1 MSKPYSIDLREKI
14 VIAYNNDEDSMR
26 DLAERF
32 KVSFSF
38 VSKLL
43 QKFHLHGE
51 IGPKPHGGGQPASIS
66 ASGEVFLKKLI
77 ESQPDLTLVEIRD
90 EYNQHFK
97 TVSRSTIDRTL
108 TKLKITRK
116 KKTLFDS
123 RKNTPENQEARRVYE
138 NNLESLEAKA
148 LIFLDETGSVRNL
161 TRGHARSPL
170 GHRAHREN
178 SLTRGT
184 RISTL
189 GALGIGGL
197 LAAFCYEGTLTGFLF
212 AFFVKEFLVPVLT
225 SSNVVI
231 MDNARVHD
239 DEDAIAMIEATGA
252 RTMFLPAYSPEL
264 NPIELMWSKVK
275 NFIKKTVISNTEE
288 LYQALADALETIT
301 PDDAQNCFQHCL

>member
-90 EYNQHFK
+90 EYNQHFEA
-97 TVSRSTIDRTL
+97 VSRSTIDRTL

-123 RKNTPENQEARRVYE
+123 RKYTPENQEVRRVYE
-138 NNLESLEAKA
+138 NNLESLETKA
-148 LIFLDETGSVRNL
+148 LIFLDETGNVRNL
-161 TRGHARSPL
+161 TRRHARSPL
-170 GHRAHREN
+170 GTMAHSEN

-189 GALGIGGL
+189 GALGISGL

-212 AFFVKEFLVPVLT
+212 AFFL
-225 SSNVVI
+225 
-231 MDNARVHD
+231 
-239 DEDAIAMIEATGA
+239 
-252 RTMFLPAYSPEL
+252 
-264 NPIELMWSKVK
+264 
-275 NFIKKTVISNTEE
+275 
-288 LYQALADALETIT
+288 
-301 PDDAQNCFQHCL
+301 